1 MRCFGV
7 VRCIFVLLNML
18 INALLQS
25 VLITITVI
33 EVPGLEFFSI
43 IFYYRSS
50 RINAQ
55 SKLINKYQALIK
67 YLMSELDM
75 ADLKGPKFH
84 EIL

>member
-33 EVPGLEFFSI
+33 EVPGLEFFFNYFFI
-43 IFYYRSS
+43 IE
-50 RINAQ
+50 AQ
-55 SKLINKYQALIK
+55 GLTHRVN
-67 YLMSELDM
+67 
-75 ADLKGPKFH
+75 
-84 EIL
+84 